1 MWLNG
6 KHIEEGLDHKNV
18 REITIRYLSG
28 HRKQRH
34 KLVEEPKK
42 QVNRISIQAKLAIKV
57 IMDCRKTSAHK
68 FRRRLRFK
76 QYDVILTKEQS
87 VLAKI
92 MSSFEANTIPC
103 FKL

>member
-1 MWLNG
+1 
-6 KHIEEGLDHKNV
+6 
-18 REITIRYLSG
+18 
-28 HRKQRH
+28 
-34 KLVEEPKK
+34 
-42 QVNRISIQAKLAIKV
+42 
-57 IMDCRKTSAHK
+57 MDCRKTSAHK

>member
-1 MWLNG
+1 MWLNA

-18 REITIRYLSG
+18 QEITIKYLSD

-34 KLVEEPKK
+34 KPVEEPKK
-42 QVNRISIQAKLAIKV
+42 QVNRIYISQKLAIKV
-57 IMDCRKTSAHK
+57 NMDCRKTPAHK

-87 VLAKI
+87 VLTKI
-92 MSSFEANTIPC
+92 MS
-103 FKL
+103 